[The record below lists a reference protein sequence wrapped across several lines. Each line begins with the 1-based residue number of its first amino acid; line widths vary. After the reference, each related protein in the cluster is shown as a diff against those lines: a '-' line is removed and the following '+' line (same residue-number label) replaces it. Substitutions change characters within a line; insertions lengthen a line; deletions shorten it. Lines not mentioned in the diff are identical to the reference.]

1 MIYAKY
7 LLKITPSPFP
17 GTCFFLLFYLF
28 QKMRSRNSRAFFSLL
43 CHCTMRESRSLQKI
57 FFSRFQKNIITFFF
71 SVLENFVTSFFLSF
85 FVSSLKFV
93 GEEMGFTYEIIIKF
107 FCQFRLSCNIYRRN
121 NTTISRDMRERERT
135 RSKFRKF
142 KKFRSYLQNKIK
154 IKKDK
159 NKEID
164 RERERKKERKNRICF
179 SSSSSFKSNKRKR
192 RCNGGN
198 NEHKRW
204 KKRLTAIEVR
214 IEREREGDIHFF
226 LS

>member
-1 MIYAKY
+1 
-7 LLKITPSPFP
+7 
-17 GTCFFLLFYLF
+17 
-28 QKMRSRNSRAFFSLL
+28 
-43 CHCTMRESRSLQKI
+43 MRESRSLQKK

-164 RERERKKERKNRICF
+164 RERERKKEKIEFVFLLLLLLSRTNENADVMVEIM
-179 SSSSSFKSNKRKR
+179 NI
-192 RCNGGN
+192 NGG
-198 NEHKRW
+198 RS
-204 KKRLTAIEVR
+204 V
-214 IEREREGDIHFF
+214 
-226 LS
+226 